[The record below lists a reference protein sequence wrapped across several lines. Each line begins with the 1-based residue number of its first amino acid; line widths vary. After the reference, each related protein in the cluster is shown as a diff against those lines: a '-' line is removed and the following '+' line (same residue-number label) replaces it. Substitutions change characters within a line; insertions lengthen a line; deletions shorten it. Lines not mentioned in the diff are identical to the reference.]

1 MKLLFLII
9 AISSI
14 GFANEAPPLP
24 ACQSTQNYMMIDPK
38 ARALDYIQ
46 AFEMLRKEKTSSKV
60 FFEIVNGSTIG
71 NIIEIL
77 LMGNGTLLYVKYNTQ
92 QGIKFQVIS
101 VEEIK
106 QLGYL

>member
-1 MKLLFLII
+1 MKLLLLII
-9 AISSI
+9 TAASVS
-14 GFANEAPPLP
+14 FANEMPPLP

-60 FFEIVNGSTIG
+60 FFETVNGSTIS
-71 NIIEIL
+71 NIIDIL
-77 LMGNGTLLYVKYNTQ
+77 PMGNGTLLYIKYNTQ